1 MKARLYL
8 ETTIVSYL
16 VAGPS
21 RDLVQAADQQV
32 TREWWDSQRHRYDI
46 HVSEIV
52 LEEAGSGDATMARQR
67 LELLKPFPVLAVE
80 PEVGELADALI
91 HGGPLP
97 SKAADDASH
106 IAYSAVHGMHFL
118 LTWNC
123 RHIANPSMARR
134 IAQICRGHGFEVPV
148 ICTPAILLEK

>member
-16 VAGPS
+16 VARPG
-21 RDLVQAADQQV
+21 RDLVQAANQQL
-32 TREWWDSQRHRYDI
+32 TREWWESQRQRYDI
-46 HVSEIV
+46 HISDVVI
-52 LEEAGSGDATMARQR
+52 EEARPGDAAMAKQR
-67 LELLKPFPVLAVE
+67 LELLKSFPVLAAE
-80 PEVGELADALI
+80 PEVDELANTLI

-97 SKAADDASH
+97 AKAARDAAH
-106 IAYSAVHGMHFL
+106 IAYAAVHGMHFL

-134 IAQICRGHGFEVPV
+134 IGQICAEHGFDVPV
-148 ICTPAILLEK
+148 ICTPAILLER

>member
-16 VAGPS
+16 VARPS

-32 TREWWDSQRHRYDI
+32 TRDWWETQRQRYDI

-52 LEEAGSGDATMARQR
+52 LNEAGTGEAEMAKRR
-67 LELLKPFPVLAVE
+67 LALLKQFPVLAVE
-80 PEVGELADALI
+80 PEVSELADALI

-97 SKAADDASH
+97 TKAADDAAH

-134 IAQICRGHGFEVPV
+134 IGQICSEHGFDVPV